1 LPQTETSAARSQT
14 ADSGI
19 GSSNAEETE
28 PEFFDPLAGMSELD
42 KWGLKGF
49 TTLMANYPSYA
60 HLVCGR
66 DLSNMGFD
74 LNSSE

>member
-1 LPQTETSAARSQT
+1 MPQTENSGSRSQNAEST
-14 ADSGI
+14 IDSP
-19 GSSNAEETE
+19 NAEETE
-28 PEFFDPLAGMSELD
+28 PEFFDPLAGMTELD
-42 KWGLKGF
+42 RWGLKGF
-49 TTLMANYPSYA
+49 TTLMSNYPSYA

>member
-1 LPQTETSAARSQT
+1 MPQTETSAPRSQT

-28 PEFFDPLAGMSELD
+28 AEFFDPLAGMSELD
-42 KWGLKGF
+42 RWGLKGF
-49 TTLMANYPSYA
+49 TTLMSNYPSYA

-66 DLSNMGFD
+66 DLSNMGFE